1 MKGFNFMMKKLLA
14 TAVLATMAAT
24 AHAQTSVYGLVD
36 AYVGKNGGTV
46 VDAGGMTTSYI
57 GIRSSEDLGKGLK
70 ATAVLEQFLR
80 PDTAQQG
87 RFNGDTN
94 WARNAYVS
102 LANRA
107 GEVQVG
113 RVTTPHFVSTILFNP
128 FVDSFTFSPI
138 VKNRFGAANFDLA
151 GGGVDTGWNNS
162 VLAKT
167 SMGGLSLTGVYSAG
181 ITSDAANSAGSA
193 HSLGAMYFSG
203 PLALTAV
210 MQDVKMAG
218 RADLKSSLF
227 GASYDLKK
235 VKGFVQL
242 LKVENSDARTKEDS
256 GYQYGVS
263 VPMGKG
269 TAMASY
275 SKTES
280 TFVDN
285 RTADQAR
292 WAVGYS
298 HALSKRTDVYSALSK
313 VNYSND
319 GVNRTN
325 AAFADAKVYGV
336 GVRHRF

>member
-1 MKGFNFMMKKLLA
+1 MIKKLLA
-14 TAVLATMAAT
+14 TAVLATMAST
-24 AHAQTSVYGLVD
+24 AYAQTSIYGLVD

-46 VDAGGMTTSYI
+46 VDAGGMSTSYI
-57 GIRSSEDLGKGLK
+57 GIRSSEDLGKGMK
-70 ATAVLEQFLR
+70 ATIVLEQFLR

-94 WARNAYVS
+94 WARNAYVGLS
-102 LANRA
+102 NKA

-128 FVDSFTFSPI
+128 FVDSFTFSP
-138 VKNRFGAANFDLA
+138 VVGQKFGTNPYGSLA

-167 SMGGLSLTGVYSAG
+167 SMGGLTLTGVYSAG
-181 ITSDAANSAGSA
+181 VVSDAASSAGSA

-210 MQDVKMAG
+210 MQDVKVAG
-218 RADLKSSLF
+218 QADLKSQLF

-242 LKVENSDARTKEDS
+242 LKVENSDARTREDS

-269 TAMASY
+269 TAMVSY
-275 SKTES
+275 SHLES
-280 TFVDN
+280 TFVNN

-298 HALSKRTDVYSALSK
+298 HALSKRTDVYGALSK
-313 VNYSND
+313 VNYTND
-319 GVNRTN
+319 GANRTD

-336 GVRHRF
+336 GLRHRF

>member
-1 MKGFNFMMKKLLA
+1 MMKKLLA

-24 AHAQTSVYGLVD
+24 AQAQTSIYGLVD

-46 VDAGGMTTSYI
+46 VDAGGMSTSYI

-102 LANRA
+102 LANKS

-138 VKNRFGAANFDLA
+138 VKNRFGTANFDLA

-167 SMGGLSLTGVYSAG
+167 SIGGLSLTGVYSAG

-193 HSLGAMYFSG
+193 HSLGAMYFAG

-218 RADLKSSLF
+218 RADLKSQLF

-242 LKVENSDARTKEDS
+242 IKVENSDVRTREDS

-263 VPMGKG
+263 VPMGAG

-298 HALSKRTDVYSALSK
+298 HALSKRTDVYGALSK
-313 VNYSND
+313 VNYTND
-319 GVNRTN
+319 SVNRTD